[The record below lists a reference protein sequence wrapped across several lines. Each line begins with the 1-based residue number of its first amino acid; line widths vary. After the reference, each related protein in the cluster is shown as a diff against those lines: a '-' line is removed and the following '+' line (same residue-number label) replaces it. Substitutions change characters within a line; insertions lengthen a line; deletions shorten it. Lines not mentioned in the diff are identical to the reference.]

1 MTLLKLTTAASA
13 LLLAGGISFAQDST
27 TAPAKP
33 ALQMDCPAPGSV
45 PDAQIPAECKN
56 PSATGTVTQPDNS
69 AATTTTTTPAPATN
83 TAATT
88 EARASSSMLA
98 SQFMG
103 QTVWSPNNENVGEIN
118 DIVMNKELDTIVA
131 IVGVG
136 GFLGIGEKDVAIP
149 IDQITANKDANNNLT
164 LRIAMTKQ
172 QLESAPAFDRTA
184 LN

>member
-1 MTLLKLTTAASA
+1 MTFLKITTAASA
-13 LLLAGGISFAQDST
+13 LILAGGISFAQDST

-33 ALQMDCPAPGSV
+33 AAQMDCPAPGSV
-45 PDAQIPAECKN
+45 PDAQLPAECKN

-69 AATTTTTTPAPATN
+69 AATTTTTPAPATN

-88 EARASSSMLA
+88 EARASSSLLA

-118 DIVMNKELDTIVA
+118 DIVMNKDLDTIVA